1 MVNFLVCVT
10 ITWIKTA
17 LRTFLKVSRV
27 SHRFS
32 QNLHE
37 DKRTLATGVSVN
49 ILQKDQINFI
59 KSYSTVN
66 GSVKQVEYKSIVLN
80 GLCQLRLEIGQ
91 FLSEVK
97 LVDARFWWHLAVHE
111 PARSNQKSAPAC
123 SESLFDMYWRCFILN
138 KEKSPNVV
146 VCWHW
151 HFTLSFVFG
160 QSWRGLGKRITWF
173 FKPFLFFC

>member
-1 MVNFLVCVT
+1 MHNKSKILWLNGQFLVC
-10 ITWIKTA
+10 IIIKWIKTA
-17 LRTFLKVSRV
+17 LRKFLKVSRA

-37 DKRTLATGVSVN
+37 DKRTLTTGVSVN

-111 PARSNQKSAPAC
+111 PARSNQKPAPAY
-123 SESLFDMYWRCFILN
+123 SESL
-138 KEKSPNVV
+138 
-146 VCWHW
+146 WHV
-151 HFTLSFVFG
+151 LKM
-160 QSWRGLGKRITWF
+160 LYIK
-173 FKPFLFFC
+173 